1 MESTII
7 KNDKQLF
14 FNQIKGKICEINDAE
29 EFCNIVLEVGHENIR
44 NISFVTKKKRFEE
57 IKPNFEL
64 NEKVIVKYYL
74 SSRKKHDRWYTTAT
88 ILDINKDL

>member
-1 MESTII
+1 MENTII

-14 FNQIKGKICEINDAE
+14 FNQVKGIIYEINDSE
-29 EFCNIVLEVGHENIR
+29 DFCNIVLQVGHDNTR
-44 NISFVTKKKRFEE
+44 NISFVTKKKRFDE
-57 IKPNFEL
+57 IKPSFEL

-88 ILDINKDL
+88 ILDIQKEL

>member
-14 FNQIKGKICEINDAE
+14 FNQIKGFIHEMNESE
-29 EFCNIVLEVGHENIR
+29 EFCNIVLEVGHENNR
-44 NISFVTKKKRFEE
+44 HVSFVTKKYRFDQ
-57 IKPNFEL
+57 IKSDFVIGD
-64 NEKVIVKYYL
+64 KVCIKFYL

-88 ILDINKDL
+88 ILDLQKDL